1 MKSLMTKIVALFAFG
16 CILLSQVAHA
26 ETLPVN
32 AYVFYGDG
40 CPHCGAERYY
50 LSHELTE
57 KYPNVNI
64 REYEIYNN
72 QDNILLLQEVAKK
85 LDVIVDGV
93 PFLIIGDQTFVGF
106 ADGISSS
113 QIENRVRTCSVDA
126 CPDSVASIVGV
137 ANPTLERIKE
147 PTGTPEIV
155 AIGTKTD
162 AERASDASNDREI
175 GSAEELTT
183 IELPLL
189 GKIDAMDFSLPMLTI
204 VMGALDGFNPCAMWT
219 LLFLISLLLGI
230 ENRKR
235 MWLLGSAFIVASA
248 SVYFLFMSAWL
259 NLILFLGFVI
269 WVRILIGSVA
279 LIGGGYS
286 IKEFIFNKE
295 SGCKIAGAEE
305 RQKTFEKLKR
315 IVQQNSLW
323 LSLGGIILLAFAVNL
338 VELICSAGLPAI
350 YTQVLALND
359 LMPWQRYLYI
369 LLYIFFFMLDDLFV
383 FFVAMITLQM
393 TGITTKYTRISRLV
407 GGLIML
413 AIGLML
419 IFKPGWLMF
428 G

>member
-1 MKSLMTKIVALFAFG
+1 MAKIVTLFAFG
-16 CILLSQVAHA
+16 CILLSQAAHA

-295 SGCKIAGAEE
+295 SGCKIAGDET
-305 RQKTFEKLKR
+305 RRKTFEKLKR

-323 LSLGGIILLAFAVNL
+323 LSLGGIIALAFAVNL

-393 TGITTKYTRISRLV
+393 TGITTKYTRVSRLV

>member
-1 MKSLMTKIVALFAFG
+1 MKLPMAKIVALFAFG
-16 CILLSQVAHA
+16 FILLSQAAQA

-32 AYVFYGDG
+32 AYIFYGDG

-57 KYPNVNI
+57 KYPNVSI
-64 REYEIYNN
+64 HEYEIYNN
-72 QDNILLLQEVAKK
+72 QNNILLLQEVAEK

-106 ADGISSS
+106 ANGISSS
-113 QIENRVRTCSVDA
+113 QIENRVRACSVDA
-126 CPDSVASIVGV
+126 CPDSVAPVVGV
-137 ANPTLERIKE
+137 INPTLEQIKE
-147 PTGTPEIV
+147 PTGTP
-155 AIGTKTD
+155 
-162 AERASDASNDREI
+162 DAS
-175 GSAEELTT
+175 SAQEPEDAKRSTA
-183 IELPLL
+183 IKLPLL
-189 GKIDAMDFSLPMLTI
+189 GEINAMDFSLPMLTVI
-204 VMGALDGFNPCAMWT
+204 MGALDGFNPCAMWT

-295 SGCKIAGAEE
+295 SGCKIAGDEE
-305 RQKTFEKLKR
+305 RRKTFEKLKR

-383 FFVAMITLQM
+383 FFVAMITLEM

>member
-1 MKSLMTKIVALFAFG
+1 MAKIVTLFAFG
-16 CILLSQVAHA
+16 CILLSQAAHA

-295 SGCKIAGAEE
+295 SGCKIAGGET

-323 LSLGGIILLAFAVNL
+323 LSLGGIIALAFAVNL

-393 TGITTKYTRISRLV
+393 TGITTKYTRVSRLV